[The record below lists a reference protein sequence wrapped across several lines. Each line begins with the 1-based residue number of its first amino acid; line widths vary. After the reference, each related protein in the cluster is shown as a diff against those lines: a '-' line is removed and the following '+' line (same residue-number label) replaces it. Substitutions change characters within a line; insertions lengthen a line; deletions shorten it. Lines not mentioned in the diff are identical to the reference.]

1 MCIGE
6 LGFAGRPVPA
16 AADAAGLHRAGLRLR
31 GRHALLRRRRA
42 DHLRALQAAVRVT
55 VSLAFDRIVRVRV
68 GDWLDF
74 GLGDLIAAC
83 VCVCAGR
90 SQMWILTGWTRMCI
104 SSRGAA
110 QGELFP
116 CPFLDME
123 IYVVMDN
130 YCCYCHLAHEIG
142 YEIPFEWE
150 NLKRCAKHVVNFGRI
165 VICLIIAS
173 FMA

>member
-1 MCIGE
+1 
-6 LGFAGRPVPA
+6 
-16 AADAAGLHRAGLRLR
+16 
-31 GRHALLRRRRA
+31 
-42 DHLRALQAAVRVT
+42 
-55 VSLAFDRIVRVRV
+55 
-68 GDWLDF
+68 
-74 GLGDLIAAC
+74 
-83 VCVCAGR
+83 
-90 SQMWILTGWTRMCI
+90 MWILTGWTRMCI